1 MTAAAAPQR
10 WCRMPPGKQ
19 ANDDSIAAPGRYDIE
34 IVNTAEPGA
43 QLQDDIIMDCAR
55 VCRGAWRR
63 RVSADRHN
71 IMLRAIR
78 GVAILAS
85 AISRREIAL
94 SLRLS
99 HCREKV
105 EVYLLRFY

>member
-1 MTAAAAPQR
+1 MGGGGVAGALGRLQSTPIDAQALIEAVRGDGDGAVALFLGTVR
-10 WCRMPPGKQ
+10 DHSTGKE
-19 ANDDSIAAPGRYDIE
+19 G
-34 IVNTAEPGA
+34 VNATLPVT
-43 QLQDDIIMDCAR
+43 L
-55 VCRGAWRR
+55 V
-63 RVSADRHN
+63 
-71 IMLRAIR
+71 MLRAIR

-105 EVYLLRFY
+105 EVYLLRFD

>member
-1 MTAAAAPQR
+1 
-10 WCRMPPGKQ
+10 MPPGKQ

-43 QLQDDIIMDCAR
+43 QLQDDIIMNCAR

-63 RVSADRHN
+63 RVSADRHD
-71 IMLRAIR
+71 IIPWPTR
-78 GVAILAS
+78 GVAISPS

-94 SLRLS
+94 SLCLS
-99 HCREKV
+99 HCRGKV
-105 EVYLLRFY
+105 EVYLLRFD